1 MNILLVGSGG
11 REHALA
17 WKLKQSLR
25 LSKLFIAPGNP
36 GTAALGEN
44 LPIAASDALGLLDA
58 ARKKNIDL
66 TIVGPDDSLA
76 LGIVDLF
83 QAAGLRIFGPTA
95 AGARL
100 ETSKSF
106 AKEFM
111 KRHGIPTAD
120 ACVFSEASQAYAY
133 LEKASYPL
141 VIKADGLAL
150 GKGVVIT
157 HNKQE
162 AQEAVRQSMEL
173 EIFGASGKVIVIEE
187 YLSGVEC
194 SLHALI
200 DGGRALL
207 FPDARDHKRALDGD
221 NGLNTGGMGT
231 ISPSMILNSAIKEEL
246 ERSIIT
252 PFLRGLQADDLKF
265 QGMLFPGM
273 MITSKGPKVLEFN
286 CRFGDPETQVLMR
299 RLKSDL
305 VDLLEATIDGRLA
318 SMEPIW
324 ERRPAVCVILAS
336 GGYPGPIEKGKII
349 HGIDAAATSNPD
361 IIIFHA
367 GTVQEGDQ
375 YYTAGG
381 RVLGVTA
388 MGETLREARDK
399 AYRAVDL
406 ITFEGKQYRRDI
418 GQI

>member
-17 WKLKQSLR
+17 WKLKQSPR

-36 GTAALGEN
+36 GTAAIGEN
-44 LPIAASDALGLLDA
+44 LPIAASDSLGLLDA

-66 TIVGPDDSLA
+66 TIVGPDDPLA

-111 KRHGIPTAD
+111 KRHGIPTAQ
-120 ACVFSEASQAYAY
+120 ACVFSEPKQAYAY

-141 VIKADGLAL
+141 VVKADGLAL
-150 GKGVVIT
+150 GKGVVIA
-157 HNKQE
+157 HNRQE

-173 EIFGASGKVIVIEE
+173 QIFGASGKVIVIEE

-200 DGGRALL
+200 DGDGALF

-221 NGLNTGGMGT
+221 AGLNTGGMGT
-231 ISPSMILNSAIKEEL
+231 ISPSMILTSTIKEEL

-252 PFLRGLQADDLKF
+252 PFLHGLKADGLKF

-273 MITSKGPKVLEFN
+273 MITAQGPKVLEFN

-299 RLKSDL
+299 RLRSDL

-336 GGYPGPIEKGKII
+336 GGYPGPIEKGKSI
-349 HGIDAAATSNPD
+349 HGIDAAAASDPE
-361 IIIFHA
+361 IMIFHA

-406 ITFEGKQYRRDI
+406 IAFEGKQYRQDI